1 MSKKIEATGKTIE
14 EAIENGL
21 NMLGGIDRDLV
32 SVEVL
37 EKPKPGFLGLGG
49 TSARVSI
56 SFQEDV
62 VSKATGFLEELLN
75 KMGAEAGIK
84 AEQKSDE
91 TIVIELSGD
100 NMGILIGRRGETLD
114 AIQHIVNLV
123 INRGEEK
130 HIRVSIDT
138 ENYRKKREE
147 SLEKLAQKVAS
158 QVQKYKRNK
167 VLEPMNAY
175 ERHVIHAALQ
185 DYKDVSTS
193 STGNEPNR
201 RVVVSYT
208 GAGGARTHSYRSR

>member
-56 SFQEDV
+56 SFEEDV

-75 KMGAEAGIK
+75 RMGAEAGIK

-130 HIRVSIDT
+130 HIRVFIDT

-158 QVQKYKRNK
+158 QVQKHKRNK

-193 STGNEPNR
+193 STGTEPNR